1 MDFSDEWY
9 FALNTHFV
17 VLDKIELFSQDLH
30 AFTLMEKKVNYLDAL
45 EDETGAVSGGSSFTL
60 GLAD

>member
-1 MDFSDEWY
+1 MQWMRNISY
-9 FALNTHFV
+9 FHYFV
-17 VLDKIELFSQDLH
+17 VKLSVYLSLH
-30 AFTLMEKKVNYLDAL
+30 AFTVIEKVNYLDAL

>member
-1 MDFSDEWY
+1 MK
-9 FALNTHFV
+9 
-17 VLDKIELFSQDLH
+17 KI
-30 AFTLMEKKVNYLDAL
+30 NYLDAL

>member
-1 MDFSDEWY
+1 MRNISY
-9 FALNTHFV
+9 FHYFV
-17 VLDKIELFSQDLH
+17 IKLSVYLSLH
-30 AFTLMEKKVNYLDAL
+30 AFTVMKKINYLDAL